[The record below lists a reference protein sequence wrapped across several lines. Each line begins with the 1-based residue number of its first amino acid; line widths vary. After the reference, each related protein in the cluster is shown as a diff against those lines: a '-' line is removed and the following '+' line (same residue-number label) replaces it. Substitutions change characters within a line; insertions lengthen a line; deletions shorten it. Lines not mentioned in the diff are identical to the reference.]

1 MKKNDEWQA
10 KYFYTS
16 TELNDFIEPLKL
28 KLLGK
33 SIDKIMITGH
43 IYTSSGYD
51 DKENYCVKYSCD
63 EKWVIEDD
71 NVEKQIQSLPT
82 HKISLSLD
90 DPLILCFGN
99 IHFEINYCE
108 FSNAQIGINTLN
120 SMSNT
125 DWQDVS
131 DYFVKNIIGK
141 KLLDIKIKQ
150 TCVPNKYTSHYR
162 KNGEKM
168 YDEILFVFENGYQLE
183 ISSDIDYMSL
193 TERTTWQEQQDLAK
207 NDWEF
212 YYDSKMNLED
222 NEKTF
227 KELIS
232 ESTPKNG
239 DNMIIVGN
247 KIWDY
252 CFLEYDFVINNNGHV
267 SYCYYSWAVNN
278 MNFLWN
284 FLEAIV
290 MSKKD
295 CYLCCEEEGP
305 ETYFLVQNLDN
316 DKIRFIHI
324 SDRRHDIK
332 GLDTEDFKI
341 RQDFITTKYNF
352 VNQFYNC
359 LRSPIFNVTEEKLKN
374 STFSSAFN
382 KFFKD
387 SEIVK
392 KYLELYNC

>member
-1 MKKNDEWQA
+1 MKKDDEWQA

-16 TELNDFIEPLKL
+16 TELNNFIEPLKS

-43 IYTSSGYD
+43 IYTSCGYD

-63 EKWVIEDD
+63 EKWVIEDN

-82 HKISLSLD
+82 HKVSLSLD

-120 SMSNT
+120 SMSNA

-141 KLLDIKIKQ
+141 KLLDIKINQ
-150 TCVPNKYTSHYR
+150 TCIPNKYTSHYR

-168 YDEILFVFENGYQLE
+168 YDEIVFVFENGYQLE

-193 TERTTWQEQQDLAK
+193 AERIIWQEQQDLAQR
-207 NDWEF
+207 DWDC
-212 YYDSKMNLED
+212 YYDSKQYLDD

-227 KELIS
+227 KELIA
-232 ESTPKNG
+232 ESIPING
-239 DNMIIVGN
+239 NNMRITANDEYSTGFL
-247 KIWDY
+247 DY
-252 CFLEYDFVINNNGHV
+252 YFEINNNGII
-267 SYCYYSWAVNN
+267 SKCYYGFAINN

-284 FLEAIV
+284 FVEAMV
-290 MSKKD
+290 MSKND

-305 ETYFLVQNLDN
+305 ETYFYIQNLDD

-324 SDRRHDIK
+324 SNRIQDE
-332 GLDTEDFKI
+332 GLVTEDYKV
-341 RQDFITTKYNF
+341 RQDFITSKYNF
-352 VNQFYNC
+352 IKQFYTC
-359 LRSPIFNVTEEKLKN
+359 LIQPIRHFNKTNMSKVCLDEYNEFYKN
-374 STFSSAFN
+374 SI
-382 KFFKD
+382 
-387 SEIVK
+387 IVK